1 MFFLRNVEST
11 DCAPNNGYYFL
22 PISPDDRGAFVLKGI
37 PPRGWKIEPSEF
49 EFNIDGE
56 TDPCSKGVDMNFEFI
71 GFGITGSVLSKSTLP
86 IDGKS
91 SGPNGMRINLLTSDG
106 LEVIAKA
113 VTDADGKYDF
123 FGVTPGDYVVQVDKG
138 TMRLKAL
145 HILRF

>member
-71 GFGITGSVLSKSTLP
+71 GFGITGSVLSKSTSDHGNL
-86 IDGKS
+86 
-91 SGPNGMRINLLTSDG
+91 SGPNGMQIDLLTSDG

-138 TMRLKAL
+138 KKKRLVVNNT
-145 HILRF
+145 